1 MATVSLLP
9 RISRLSRESS
19 CLSVFPTLD
28 HKPARILAYVGVF
41 EAPSSLWEVVEGLA
55 GVDDGQNRHRR
66 RKRLAVWQNLTFG
79 GSGELVQLVDG
90 SGELL
95 LESLELFQLVIGVL

>member
-1 MATVSLLP
+1 M
-9 RISRLSRESS
+9 
-19 CLSVFPTLD
+19 
-28 HKPARILAYVGVF
+28 GVF

-95 LESLELFQLVIGVL
+95 LESLELFHICFVSGKVQMKRRKVFQLEKKRILME

>member
-1 MATVSLLP
+1 L
-9 RISRLSRESS
+9 
-19 CLSVFPTLD
+19 
-28 HKPARILAYVGVF
+28 GVF

-95 LESLELFQLVIGVL
+95 LESLELFHICFVSGKVQMKRRKVFQLEKRILME

>member
-1 MATVSLLP
+1 L
-9 RISRLSRESS
+9 
-19 CLSVFPTLD
+19 
-28 HKPARILAYVGVF
+28 GVF

-66 RKRLAVWQNLTFG
+66 RKRLAVWQNWSHEWLD
-79 GSGELVQLVDG
+79 GSGELVRLVDG

-95 LESLELFQLVIGVL
+95 LESLELFHICFVSGKVQMKRRKVFQLEKKRILME